1 MKKGET
7 SMYYYSRKKHIKR
20 LSIYELLR
28 PFFYFPLY
36 KLEGSNTQKNMC
48 HYLENSILCKRM
60 ICYSKW
66 PWKIMISKIFE
77 QFLYR
82 TRKSLF
88 VGTRIFPFIKTQKN
102 SCYFSKSQTM
112 ISQNILVNSFNLLL
126 ATKYQVSTLILSTME
141 NLK

>member
-1 MKKGET
+1 MHRHKRGCLWGAGKECREVGMKKGET

-60 ICYSKW
+60 ICYSK
-66 PWKIMISKIFE
+66 
-77 QFLYR
+77 
-82 TRKSLF
+82 
-88 VGTRIFPFIKTQKN
+88 
-102 SCYFSKSQTM
+102 
-112 ISQNILVNSFNLLL
+112 
-126 ATKYQVSTLILSTME
+126 
-141 NLK
+141 